1 MWSIYGAQ
9 NHECVRTFTLYEACE
24 RLLCRVGLG
33 LGNWGEGELAVL
45 ERATGLCRDEA
56 LQLVFVLIFS
66 SFELDNDQPADGG
79 DGASSRSLQRGGRRW
94 WWRGEAVTC

>member
-1 MWSIYGAQ
+1 MEPGTIKPA
-9 NHECVRTFTLYEACE
+9 HECVRNLTLSEACE

-33 LGNWGEGELAVL
+33 LGNWGEGELAAL

-66 SFELDNDQPADGG
+66 SFELSLTMTNLPMEEMEPLRDPCNEVAGDGG
-79 DGASSRSLQRGGRRW
+79 GVVKL
-94 WWRGEAVTC
+94 